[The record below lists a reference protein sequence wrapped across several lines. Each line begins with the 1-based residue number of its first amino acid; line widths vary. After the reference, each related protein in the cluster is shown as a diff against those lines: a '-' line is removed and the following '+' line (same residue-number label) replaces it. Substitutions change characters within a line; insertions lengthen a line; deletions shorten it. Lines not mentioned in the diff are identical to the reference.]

1 MLLYVNSVNIN
12 SDNITFFKEKN
23 MSNFTIITDSSC
35 DLSDSLAKEL
45 ELKVVPLSVFSG
57 SQQYYNYL
65 DGSDIGFEE
74 FYTRLAG
81 GEMMTTSAI
90 NIDQMYAVMSE
101 ELKEGRDV
109 LYIGFSSG
117 LSGTYNAGV
126 QAARLLSEEYPERKI
141 FTVDS
146 LCASLGQGLL
156 VYLCAMHKKE
166 GKTVEEIYEYAE
178 GTKMNVC
185 PWFTVDDLFHLK
197 RGGRVS
203 GVTAAVGSML
213 NIKPVMHVDNAG
225 KLINVSKA
233 RGRNA
238 SITALFDKMCES
250 GIDLASQKIFIS
262 HGNCL
267 ADAEKLAKMINDKFG
282 CEVII
287 NYVGPVIGAHSG
299 QGTLAL
305 FFLGKER

>member
-1 MLLYVNSVNIN
+1 
-12 SDNITFFKEKN
+12 

-35 DLSDSLAKEL
+35 DLSASLAEEL
-45 ELKVVPLSVFSG
+45 GVKVVPLSVFSG
-57 SQQYYNYL
+57 SKQYYNYL

-90 NIDQMYAVMSE
+90 NIEQMYSVMSE
-101 ELKEGRDV
+101 EIKEGRDV

-126 QAARLLSEEYPERKI
+126 QAARLLTDEYPERKI

-156 VYLCAMHKKE
+156 VYLCAMQKKE
-166 GKTVEEIYEYAE
+166 GKTVDEIKEYAE
-178 GTKMNVC
+178 NTKMSVC
-185 PWFTVDDLFHLK
+185 HWFTVDDLNHLK

-213 NIKPVMHVDNAG
+213 NIKPVMHVDDNG
-225 KLINVSKA
+225 KLINVTKA

-238 SITALFDKMCES
+238 SITALFEKMCES
-250 GIDLASQKIFIS
+250 GIDLESQKIFIS

-287 NYVGPVIGAHSG
+287 NFVGPVIGAHSG